1 MRAVDVTVIIVL
13 YNSSTVLARLL
24 RSIPPASARHEAD
37 VVVVDNASQDRD
49 QSRRIAADYDARYLQ
64 LERNLGY
71 GAGVN
76 AALTQI
82 QQPGDY
88 LLVCN
93 ADLEFEAGAIDALID
108 YANTEPGIGSVG
120 PAILNTDGSVYP
132 SARRSPSLRVGI
144 GHALLGDIAPRN
156 RWSQQYRDESAPSS
170 TPRAADWLSGAC
182 LLVPT
187 EHFRAVGGFD
197 ESYFMYFEDVDLGDR
212 LRAAGG
218 RNVYVPAARVT
229 HLGGHSTQGTSAQM
243 LAAHHASAYRYLA
256 RRYSGLWMA
265 PVRLIL
271 RIGLALRLRAATV
284 RSGRPANSG

>member
-1 MRAVDVTVIIVL
+1 MRTTDVTVIIVL
-13 YNSSTVLARLL
+13 YNSSAVLARLL
-24 RSIPPASARHEAD
+24 ASIPPASVRYRAE
-37 VVVVDNASQDRD
+37 VVVVDNASDDRD
-49 QSRRIAADYDARYLQ
+49 GSRRITADHGAHYIQ

-82 QQPGDY
+82 REPGAH

-93 ADLEFEAGAIDALID
+93 ADLEFEAGAIDFLID
-108 YANTEPGIGSVG
+108 YAKANPDVGSVG

-156 RWSQQYRDESAPSS
+156 RWSQLYRDESATSA

-187 EHFRAVGGFD
+187 ERFRAVGGFD

-212 LRAAGG
+212 LRAAGY
-218 RNVYVPAARVT
+218 RNVYVPTSRVT
-229 HLGGHSTQGTSAQM
+229 HLGGHSTQGTSTRM
-243 LAAHHASAYRYLA
+243 LAAHHSSAYRYLA

-265 PVRLIL
+265 PVRLVL
-271 RIGLALRLRAATV
+271 RIGLAVRLRAATV
-284 RSGRPANSG
+284 RSGRPERSG